1 MKERIQKIL
10 ANEGIVS
17 RRQAENLI
25 REGRIR
31 VNGQDAILGMSISRR
46 DLIEIDGKAIEI
58 SEGTNPLRVL
68 MYNKKVGEIS
78 STKDPEGRPSVFLAL
93 PKISKGKWISVGRL
107 DINTSGLMLFTNNG
121 ELANKL
127 MHPSSKIEREYV
139 ARIRG
144 QVEPDHIRRLLEG
157 VNLEDGKASF
167 SDIQPGRKGKS
178 NQWFAMVI
186 MEGRTREVRRMWES
200 QGFAVSRLKRVRI
213 GGLFLPANLK
223 QGNYKELVEKEIKSI
238 GPQLISLE
246 YLSYLFLLGK
256 DMHSLLLLD
265 FLKFLGLQLD
275 KLELSS

>member
-25 REGRIR
+25 REGRIKI
-31 VNGQDAILGMSISRR
+31 NGQEAILGMSISRR
-46 DLIEIDGKAIEI
+46 DLIEIDGKVVEI

-78 STKDPEGRPSVFLAL
+78 STKYPEGRPSVFLAL

-144 QVEPDHIRRLLEG
+144 QVEPNHIRKLLEG
-157 VNLEDGKASF
+157 VHLEDGKACF
-167 SDIQPGRKGKS
+167 SDLQPGRKGKS

-200 QGFAVSRLKRVRI
+200 QGFSVSRLKRVRI
-213 GGLFLPANLK
+213 GGLFLPANLR
-223 QGNYKELVEKEIKSI
+223 QGNYKELAEKEIKSI
-238 GPQLISLE
+238 GPQLISL
-246 YLSYLFLLGK
+246 
-256 DMHSLLLLD
+256 
-265 FLKFLGLQLD
+265 
-275 KLELSS
+275 

>member
-17 RRQAENLI
+17 RRQAEKLI
-25 REGRIR
+25 REGRIK
-31 VNGQDAILGMSISRR
+31 VNGQEAILGMSISRR
-46 DLIEIDGKAIEI
+46 DLIEIDGKVVEI

-223 QGNYKELVEKEIKSI
+223 QGNYKELAEKEIKSI
-238 GPQLISLE
+238 GPQLTSL
-246 YLSYLFLLGK
+246 
-256 DMHSLLLLD
+256 
-265 FLKFLGLQLD
+265 
-275 KLELSS
+275 

>member
-17 RRQAENLI
+17 RRQAEKLI
-25 REGRIR
+25 REGRIK
-31 VNGQDAILGMSISRR
+31 VNGQEAFLGMSISRR
-46 DLIEIDGKAIEI
+46 DLIEIDGKVVEI

-157 VNLEDGKASF
+157 VNLEDGKANF

-200 QGFAVSRLKRVRI
+200 QGFSVSRLKRVRI
-213 GGLFLPANLK
+213 GGLFLPANLR
-223 QGNYKELVEKEIKSI
+223 QGNYKELAEKEIKSI
-238 GPQLISLE
+238 GPQLISL
-246 YLSYLFLLGK
+246 
-256 DMHSLLLLD
+256 
-265 FLKFLGLQLD
+265 
-275 KLELSS
+275 

>member
-25 REGRIR
+25 REGRIKI
-31 VNGQDAILGMSISRR
+31 NGQEAILGMSISSR
-46 DLIEIDGKAIEI
+46 DSIEIDGKAVEI

-223 QGNYKELVEKEIKSI
+223 QGNYKELAEKEIKSI
-238 GPQLISLE
+238 GPQLISL
-246 YLSYLFLLGK
+246 
-256 DMHSLLLLD
+256 
-265 FLKFLGLQLD
+265 
-275 KLELSS
+275 

>member
-25 REGRIR
+25 REGRIK
-31 VNGQDAILGMSISRR
+31 VNGQEAILGMSISRR
-46 DLIEIDGKAIEI
+46 DLIEIDGKTVEI

-78 STKDPEGRPSVFLAL
+78 STKDPEDRPSVFLAL

-157 VNLEDGKASF
+157 VKLEDGKASF

-223 QGNYKELVEKEIKSI
+223 QGNYKELSEKEIKSI
-238 GPQLISLE
+238 EPQLIA
-246 YLSYLFLLGK
+246 
-256 DMHSLLLLD
+256 
-265 FLKFLGLQLD
+265 Q
-275 KLELSS
+275 

>member
-17 RRQAENLI
+17 RRQAEKLI
-25 REGRIR
+25 REGRIK
-31 VNGQDAILGMSISRR
+31 VNGQEAFLGMSISRR
-46 DLIEIDGKAIEI
+46 DLIEIDGKVVEI
-58 SEGTNPLRVL
+58 SESTNPLRVL

-78 STKDPEGRPSVFLAL
+78 STKDPEGRHSVFLAL

-157 VNLEDGKASF
+157 VNLEDGKANF

-213 GGLFLPANLK
+213 GGLFLPASLR
-223 QGNYKELVEKEIKSI
+223 QGNYKELAEKEIKSI
-238 GPQLISLE
+238 GPQLISL
-246 YLSYLFLLGK
+246 
-256 DMHSLLLLD
+256 
-265 FLKFLGLQLD
+265 
-275 KLELSS
+275 

>member
-1 MKERIQKIL
+1 
-10 ANEGIVS
+10 
-17 RRQAENLI
+17 
-25 REGRIR
+25 
-31 VNGQDAILGMSISRR
+31 MSISRR
-46 DLIEIDGKAIEI
+46 DLIEIDGKVVEI
-58 SEGTNPLRVL
+58 SEGSNPLRIL

-157 VNLEDGKASF
+157 VNLEDGKANF

-213 GGLFLPANLK
+213 GGLFLPASLR
-223 QGNYKELVEKEIKSI
+223 QGNYKELAEKEIKSI
-238 GPQLISLE
+238 GPQLISL
-246 YLSYLFLLGK
+246 
-256 DMHSLLLLD
+256 
-265 FLKFLGLQLD
+265 
-275 KLELSS
+275 

>member
-25 REGRIR
+25 REGRIKI
-31 VNGQDAILGMSISRR
+31 NGEEAILGMSISRR
-46 DLIEIDGKAIEI
+46 DLIEIDGKVVEI

-157 VNLEDGKASF
+157 VNLEDGKACF
-167 SDIQPGRKGKS
+167 SDLQPGRKGKS

-200 QGFAVSRLKRVRI
+200 QGFSVSRLKRVRI
-213 GGLFLPANLK
+213 GGLFLPANLR
-223 QGNYKELVEKEIKSI
+223 QGNYKELAEKEVKSI
-238 GPQLISLE
+238 GHQLISL
-246 YLSYLFLLGK
+246 
-256 DMHSLLLLD
+256 
-265 FLKFLGLQLD
+265 
-275 KLELSS
+275 

>member
-25 REGRIR
+25 REGRIKI
-31 VNGQDAILGMSISRR
+31 NGQEAILGMSISRR
-46 DLIEIDGKAIEI
+46 DLIEIDGKTVEI

-107 DINTSGLMLFTNNG
+107 DINTSGLMLFTNKG

-157 VNLEDGKASF
+157 VKLEDGKASF

-200 QGFAVSRLKRVRI
+200 QGFAISRLKRVRI

-223 QGNYKELVEKEIKSI
+223 QGNYKELSEKEIKSI
-238 GPQLISLE
+238 EPQLIA
-246 YLSYLFLLGK
+246 
-256 DMHSLLLLD
+256 
-265 FLKFLGLQLD
+265 Q
-275 KLELSS
+275 

>member
-25 REGRIR
+25 REGRIKI
-31 VNGQDAILGMSISRR
+31 NGQEAILGMSISRR

-167 SDIQPGRKGKS
+167 SDLQPGRKGKS

-200 QGFAVSRLKRVRI
+200 QGFSVSRLKRVRI

-223 QGNYKELVEKEIKSI
+223 QGNYKELAEKEIKSI
-238 GPQLISLE
+238 GPQLISL
-246 YLSYLFLLGK
+246 
-256 DMHSLLLLD
+256 
-265 FLKFLGLQLD
+265 
-275 KLELSS
+275 

>member
-17 RRQAENLI
+17 RRQAEDLI
-25 REGRIR
+25 REGRIKI
-31 VNGQDAILGMSISRR
+31 NGQEAILGMSISRR
-46 DLIEIDGKAIEI
+46 DSIEIDGKAVEI

-121 ELANKL
+121 DLANKL

-144 QVEPDHIRRLLEG
+144 QVEPDHIRKLLEG

-167 SDIQPGRKGKS
+167 SDLQPGRKGKS

-200 QGFAVSRLKRVRI
+200 QGFSVSRLKRVRI
-213 GGLFLPANLK
+213 GGLFLPANLR
-223 QGNYKELVEKEIKSI
+223 QGNYKELAEKEIKSI
-238 GPQLISLE
+238 GPQLISL
-246 YLSYLFLLGK
+246 
-256 DMHSLLLLD
+256 
-265 FLKFLGLQLD
+265 
-275 KLELSS
+275 

>member
-25 REGRIR
+25 REGRIK
-31 VNGQDAILGMSISRR
+31 VNGQEAILGMSISRR
-46 DLIEIDGKAIEI
+46 DLIEIDGKTVEI

-78 STKDPEGRPSVFLAL
+78 STKDPEGRPSVFLSL
-93 PKISKGKWISVGRL
+93 PKVSKGKWISVGRL

-157 VNLEDGKASF
+157 VKLEDGKASF

-223 QGNYKELVEKEIKSI
+223 QGNYKELSEKEIKSI
-238 GPQLISLE
+238 EPQLIA
-246 YLSYLFLLGK
+246 
-256 DMHSLLLLD
+256 
-265 FLKFLGLQLD
+265 Q
-275 KLELSS
+275 

>member
-25 REGRIR
+25 REGRIKI
-31 VNGQDAILGMSISRR
+31 NGQEAILGMSISRR
-46 DLIEIDGKAIEI
+46 DLIEIDGKAVEI

-200 QGFAVSRLKRVRI
+200 QGFSVSRLKRVRI
-213 GGLFLPANLK
+213 GGLFLPANLR
-223 QGNYKELVEKEIKSI
+223 QGNYKELAEKEIKSI
-238 GPQLISLE
+238 GPQLISL
-246 YLSYLFLLGK
+246 
-256 DMHSLLLLD
+256 
-265 FLKFLGLQLD
+265 
-275 KLELSS
+275 

>member
-17 RRQAENLI
+17 RRQAEKLI
-25 REGRIR
+25 REGRIKL
-31 VNGQDAILGMSISRR
+31 NGQEAILGMSISRS
-46 DLIEIDGKAIEI
+46 DLIEIDGKVVEI

-144 QVEPDHIRRLLEG
+144 QVEPDHIRKLLEG
-157 VNLEDGKASF
+157 VNLEDGKANF

-213 GGLFLPANLK
+213 GGLFLPASLR
-223 QGNYKELVEKEIKSI
+223 QGNYKELAEKEIKSI
-238 GPQLISLE
+238 GPQLISL
-246 YLSYLFLLGK
+246 
-256 DMHSLLLLD
+256 
-265 FLKFLGLQLD
+265 
-275 KLELSS
+275 

>member
-25 REGRIR
+25 REGRIKI
-31 VNGQDAILGMSISRR
+31 NGQEAILGMSISRR
-46 DLIEIDGKAIEI
+46 DLIEIDGKAVEI

-223 QGNYKELVEKEIKSI
+223 QGNYKELAEKEIKSI
-238 GPQLISLE
+238 GPQLTSL
-246 YLSYLFLLGK
+246 
-256 DMHSLLLLD
+256 
-265 FLKFLGLQLD
+265 
-275 KLELSS
+275 